1 MRTLILILML
11 GCSACTL
18 QARDSGFQAPV
29 ANPATAPVSTTTTA
43 PGADGGDAL
52 ARMRALIG
60 AASCTESSQCR
71 TVAVGAQ
78 ACGGPQAYLPYSQ
91 ARTDEKALLALAG
104 QHRAEVKARLADGGV
119 MSICRHLPDPGAV
132 CVSGSCQLG
141 ASSPAPR

>member
-11 GCSACTL
+11 GCSACSL

-29 ANPATAPVSTTTTA
+29 AIPPPAPITA

-52 ARMRALIG
+52 VRMRALIG
-60 AASCTESSQCR
+60 TASCTASSQCR

-104 QHRAEVKARLADGGV
+104 QHRAEVKARLADGGM

-132 CVSGSCQLG
+132 CISGSCQLG

>member
-11 GCSACTL
+11 GCTACTL
-18 QARDSGFQAPV
+18 QARDSGFKAPV
-29 ANPATAPVSTTTTA
+29 ANPATAPATA

-60 AASCTESSQCR
+60 TASCTESSQCR

-104 QHRAEVKARLADGGV
+104 QHRAEVKARLADGGM